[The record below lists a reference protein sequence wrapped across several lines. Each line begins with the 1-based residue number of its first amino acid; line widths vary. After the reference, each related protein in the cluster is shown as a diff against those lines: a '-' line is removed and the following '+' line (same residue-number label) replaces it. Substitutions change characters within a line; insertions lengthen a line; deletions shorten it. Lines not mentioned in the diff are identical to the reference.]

1 MKNPWAMQAL
11 QSDALILDTE
21 TTGLGGSDQVIE
33 IAVID
38 MVGRVLIDQ
47 RLRPS
52 CSVSPGA
59 ALVHGIMAA
68 DLAEA
73 PTWPEIHEGFGD
85 VLFGRPV
92 LVYNAAFDRL
102 LLMQTAAAWGC
113 GREWVKRLRTDC
125 VMLAYSRFR
134 LGGRWSKLTGGD
146 HSALGDCRATLGLIK
161 KMAGV
166 ADGKADA

>member
-11 QSDALILDTE
+11 QSDALLLDTE

-38 MVGRVLIDQ
+38 MAGRALIDQ

-52 CSVSPGA
+52 CPVSPGA
-59 ALVHGIMAA
+59 ALVHGITAA
-68 DLAEA
+68 DLVEA
-73 PTWPEIHEGFGD
+73 PTWPEMHEGFRD
-85 VLFGRPV
+85 VLSGRAV
-92 LVYNAAFDRL
+92 LVYNAAFDRR
-102 LLMQTAAAWGC
+102 LLMQTARVWGC
-113 GREWVKRLRTDC
+113 GADWVKALRTDC

-146 HSALGDCRATLGLIK
+146 HSALGDCRATLDLIK
-161 KMAGV
+161 RMAGQ
-166 ADGKADA
+166 DGQADA